1 MNVAVPVKKPKVKS
15 VEDVQGHAD
24 TRQIPI
30 NKVGIKDVYHPVKV
44 KDRSDRKS
52 VV

>member
-1 MNVAVPVKKPKVKS
+1 MGIKYERRRPRQEADLKP

-30 NKVGIKDVYHPVKV
+30 NKVGIRTFIT
-44 KDRSDRKS
+44 RSR
-52 VV
+52 